1 MKIKEY
7 SDLKKVED
15 NMIVDITEL
24 DLKIARRVVD
34 FLAGLTFKKGSL
46 KKIEKGK
53 FLVRIGD

>member
-1 MKIKEY
+1 MKIKKY
-7 SDLKKVED
+7 SDLKKVDD

-24 DLKIARRVVD
+24 DFKIARRVID

-53 FLVRIGD
+53 FLVRIGE